1 MHTRTH
7 AHAKP
12 FLAMQQTLEIG
23 TVSCKHHLDAEESAA
38 QWSLISMQPGCLIV
52 DDPCGSAWGQA
63 VDGVK
68 RAQQLVRAPEH
79 LEYLQKHICS
89 LSGCAV
95 LPEHPS
101 RAGDA
106 LA

>member
-1 MHTRTH
+1 
-7 AHAKP
+7 
-12 FLAMQQTLEIG
+12 MQQILKIVG
-23 TVSCKHHLDAEESAA
+23 HSHTVSCKHHLDAKESTA
-38 QWSLISMQPGCLIV
+38 QWGLISMQPGCLIV

-68 RAQQLVRAPEH
+68 GAQQLARAPEH
-79 LEYLQKHICS
+79 LEYLQKHLCS
-89 LSGCAV
+89 LSGLLSASRAN
-95 LPEHPS
+95 PS